1 MKRYALFFLV
11 ISLAITLFS
20 GIALAADFTLTPTKL
35 SFANQAVGTPST
47 SQALS
52 LKNTASGSINFTL
65 SPLTDYSTSSDCSG
79 TVIKGASCTINVSFS
94 PTTTGNRAATLTVS
108 DGVTSIKVALS
119 GTSVLA
125 TTISPTTLAFGSVA
139 ENSSS
144 PTKTITLT
152 NNQGVALNL
161 ISASGPNP
169 DYSVQSPLSGGCNG
183 TLAAHSSCKFNVVFT
198 PQKLA
203 ADNETLIITHDAV
216 TSPQAVTITGTGV
229 LAMAVTPTTAAFP
242 TQLLGTTSIAK
253 TLTLLNHQSTPLNS
267 MSLSVL
273 GNSSDFSVSGCTP
286 PIAALGS
293 CKLSI
298 TFSPLVSGT
307 LTGTLVISSPDAP
320 GGPLN
325 VPLSGVGEPP
335 ITISPA
341 SPTVNFAATGVGLQS
356 KSTVITIK
364 NNQKKA
370 LTWSASVSPGTT

>member
-161 ISASGPNP
+161 IRQADRIPITRCRVLSAV
-169 DYSVQSPLSGGCNG
+169 DVTVLSQL
-183 TLAAHSSCKFNVVFT
+183 T
-198 PQKLA
+198 
-203 ADNETLIITHDAV
+203 
-216 TSPQAVTITGTGV
+216 V
-229 LAMAVTPTTAAFP
+229 LASSTSCLPRRSLPPTT
-242 TQLLGTTSIAK
+242 K
-253 TLTLLNHQSTPLNS
+253 R
-267 MSLSVL
+267 
-273 GNSSDFSVSGCTP
+273 
-286 PIAALGS
+286 
-293 CKLSI
+293 
-298 TFSPLVSGT
+298 
-307 LTGTLVISSPDAP
+307 
-320 GGPLN
+320 
-325 VPLSGVGEPP
+325 
-335 ITISPA
+335 
-341 SPTVNFAATGVGLQS
+341 
-356 KSTVITIK
+356 
-364 NNQKKA
+364 
-370 LTWSASVSPGTT
+370 